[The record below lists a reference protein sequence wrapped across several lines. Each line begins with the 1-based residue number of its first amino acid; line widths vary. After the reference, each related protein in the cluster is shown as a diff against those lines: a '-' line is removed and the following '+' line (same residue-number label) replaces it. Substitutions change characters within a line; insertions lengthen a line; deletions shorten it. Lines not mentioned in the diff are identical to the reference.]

1 MLGVPSSPEIQ
12 FPPSYPWCQ
21 RINQPTDGA
30 AWGLVMSRGTAS
42 TFLHFC
48 SNPSYCSSPPAR
60 KVPDFDGGALA
71 LPQTRKTATVGH
83 PHLHAQW
90 GSASLWD
97 MQMVGVGGG
106 GAPSGCKS
114 EKTKPVWPSR
124 GDSTDWTVNQ
134 TLPASWPP
142 SSLSGV
148 QDKETLSF
156 TGLNCP
162 LLL

>member
-1 MLGVPSSPEIQ
+1 MPVYQSTNRWGCLGPGDVTWICFHVSSFLLKSLLLLLTPGQESPRLRWGKPWLCHRQEKRPPLATLTSMLSEAQLPYGTCR
-12 FPPSYPWCQ
+12 WW
-21 RINQPTDGA
+21 
-30 AWGLVMSRGTAS
+30 AW
-42 TFLHFC
+42 
-48 SNPSYCSSPPAR
+48 
-60 KVPDFDGGALA
+60 
-71 LPQTRKTATVGH
+71 
-83 PHLHAQW
+83 
-90 GSASLWD
+90 
-97 MQMVGVGGG
+97 GG